1 MEPGQGLA
9 EAPDAFLY
17 VLSAQPLMMALLGRL
32 VELWLLGLLANC
44 AQGFF
49 QECRSPFT
57 IRSLEAHSVNL
68 DLALGGDDDFDGSFH
83 RVDFAF

>member
-9 EAPDAFLY
+9 EAPDGFLY
-17 VLSAQPLMMALLGRL
+17 VLPAQPLMMGLLGGL
-32 VELWLLGLLANC
+32 VKLRLLGLVGDC

-68 DLALGGDDDFDGSFH
+68 DLALRGDDDFDGSFH
-83 RVDFAF
+83 SDFAF